1 MYSDWSAS
9 TVGTFHTCGLRPG
22 GEIWCAGRNT
32 EGQIG
37 APDFVDALPDMMRAD
52 PTAGWVEVRAG
63 RFFTCARK
71 ADDSV
76 WCMGSNSDPPA
87 RRRPRDAGSQHGDGA
102 HPGAVKLEKFCR

>member
-37 APDFVDALPDMMRAD
+37 APDFVDALP
-52 PTAGWVEVRAG
+52 T
-63 RFFTCARK
+63 
-71 ADDSV
+71 
-76 WCMGSNSDPPA
+76 
-87 RRRPRDAGSQHGDGA
+87 
-102 HPGAVKLEKFCR
+102 